1 MKKDIAI
8 IGIACRFPGADNPEE
23 FWLNLENGVNSI
35 KEIPQERWDLNMY
48 YSPDITASNKSVSKW
63 CGLIDQVD
71 HFDHRFFQISPREAK
86 QMDPQQRLLMEQTH
100 LCMEDAGVPMSK
112 LQKKQT
118 SVHVGVMSNDYRE
131 EVTKQEYEIDSYTSL
146 GNMDAVLANR
156 ISYTF
161 GLSGVSSVVN
171 SACASSLVAVHEAKT
186 ALENGESDY
195 AFASGVNLNLHPWKY
210 ISFSKSRMLSPDG
223 QCKTFDKNANGYVPG
238 DGVGVLLLQRLDEAL
253 NDGNHIYGIVKGSA
267 VNHGGRAVS
276 MTAPRVEA
284 QKQVILSAYED
295 AKVNPETVTYWEAH
309 GTGTSLGDPIEVE
322 SATQAVQEYTDQT
335 GFCHIGSVKTN
346 IGHLESAAG
355 MAGLIKILMMMRHRK
370 IPKLLNLQSLNPIID
385 FSRTPFKVADQ
396 LSEWKKSDSSQ
407 PYRASV
413 SSFGFGGVNS
423 HVVVEEFI
431 REHVQVKNTGNE
443 LPQMFAL
450 SAKNEDSLKNI
461 IAKWKNFITSPTF
474 EEASLESICKTQLI
488 SRGQFG
494 FRKAHWVHT
503 KEEIM
508 TILNKSE
515 MEIQSVNNK
524 PWSIYVG
531 DLNISG
537 YEAIKEWRPF
547 LKEIRHHVLALG
559 GEHLWG
565 LFRRKK
571 WRSEDS
577 QMFSVLVGYLMVTS
591 LKRAGFS
598 PKIILGEK
606 TGAYLNLI
614 LSEMMSLETVFGI
627 IGGKINKQA
636 IQLKRP
642 TIPLFDPVR
651 KRMIVPYRITANYLK
666 NLFEEV
672 NLIQIPED
680 IFHELVGKARELELS
695 QFTFKRNLQEWN
707 NVLTVFHY
715 NITELLKAEAWT
727 NQERWLLYTVITC
740 AMNKLNRKW
749 ELTEQSLWNHPR
761 CQELVELVQCEVLP
775 QELAVELFVEST
787 PNYDRA
793 ALVMENRQHKLVRIE
808 QMPLLKE
815 MNQTVSEIADVE
827 TWFDAFLSTNSVLQ
841 MDGYHLMVLGKGN
854 IKLTQKATVVCDFQH
869 GIQKGWE
876 HVLKT
881 LWIQGVDFD
890 WEVFYPEGS
899 FRKTRLPGYS
909 FNRQPFR
916 MRPTKKAIEI
926 EQVRNESLH
935 KDLITKNI
943 TLDQTDQNIKNLQSE
958 NEDNRKMDALYAE
971 TQNYLKDVL
980 AAELEVHVD
989 ELDSETRFEE
999 YGIDSLL
1006 IHHFN
1011 HRMEQDI
1018 GSLPKTL
1025 LFEYENVKELTEYM
1039 VDQHTDELIR
1049 FLGLN
1054 TNEDN
1059 TVFPT
1064 DSVENAGNQLG
1075 VNHAPISSPSEIKD
1089 EDIAIIGVSGRY
1101 PKARTLDE
1109 FWQVL
1114 REGQD
1119 TVTEVPAVRW
1129 RWQDH
1134 FDADPNQSTHGKSY
1148 SKWGAFLD
1156 DVDQFDSL
1164 FFHIAPTEAE
1174 TMDPQERL
1182 FIETAWA
1189 TLEDAGYTPEQLR
1202 SMRRG
1207 ERSADV
1213 GVFVGATTLS
1223 YLLLGPE
1230 LWKQKQDEM
1239 IIPTSLPW
1247 SIANRVSYLFN
1258 FQGPSMPVDTA
1269 CSASLTAIHLAC
1281 ESIKRGECSS
1291 ALVGGVNLYLHP
1303 SKYVWLSQMRMLS
1316 KTGRCHSFGAQGDG
1330 FVPGEGVGAVLLK
1343 KLSEAVRDG
1352 DQIYGVIKGTAL
1364 NHGGRTNGYTV
1375 PNPNAHAALIKEAL
1389 EDSGIDPRTI
1399 SYVEAHG
1406 TGTSLG
1412 DPIEVTGLTKAFDH
1426 GEEGNQ
1432 YCALGSVKSNIG
1444 HLEAAAGIAGITKI
1458 LLQMKHKKL
1467 VPSLHADKLNPN
1479 IEFEKT
1485 PFYVQQKLQDW
1496 HQPIMEDGQVVP
1508 RRAGISS
1515 FGAGGSNAH
1524 VVIEEYVN
1532 RVEQQSQNGHGINV
1546 SVLSAQTDEQLQM
1559 YAREVVNHL
1568 TNHQP
1573 IAINVAYTLQIGRV
1587 AMEERLAVVFHSLD
1601 DLCNKLINYLAGEAN
1616 VEGVYRGTAQKLNQK
1631 KKGKK
1636 NQLQELLEGRDQ
1648 KQYAEELIESRK
1660 FNQLADFWV
1669 FGGQVDWED
1678 LYKEGQQPRRIS
1690 LPTYPFA
1697 RERYWIP
1704 DIVREQ
1710 VIPKKRS
1717 GELQPLHPLVSK
1729 NISTL
1734 NEYKFMTVIYGDE
1747 FFIADHYV
1755 GKSRVLPGVVSVEI
1769 IRTAAELISAGRNI
1783 RKVRNIVLISPIHV
1797 KDEPVTL
1804 YVSLVPE
1811 HERESLQFEIYSHD
1825 AEGRKVLHGQGKVE
1839 LESRDQVQQA
1849 VEWRDIDEIKS
1860 RCTRGY
1866 KRKIDSYH
1874 HLHSIELNLRESF
1887 QSIEEIYLGD
1897 AEAIAPIYLPS
1908 HLMDD
1913 FYSYTLHPSI
1923 MDGALQVPPAGE
1935 MRGVEEMINLPYTV
1949 DEIEIFRPL
1958 TDRCYSICQLSQTK
1972 NGKKPRVPKF
1982 DVDITDDKGQVLVK
1996 VKGFLAR
2003 PVEPAEFMKE
2013 GLSPQVTSNLLKEKM
2028 CASFKPVWQKESLL
2042 KQITRPM
2049 EPIILFDRDE
2059 YLWKKWQM
2067 EMPVILVQPGDSF
2080 EQLGERRFKIDLSHK
2095 EDFHTLMTELEKID
2109 LLPKHIVYLVGET
2122 GISFDDL
2129 TISSQL
2135 KSTIYALLYLS
2146 QALMKQKPKG
2156 PVQLLHIYQTKETV
2170 EPLLGAF
2177 GGSART
2183 LYLENPKLC
2192 IQNIAVNDKRNLL
2205 SVIQNEILHEPEA
2218 GIEVHYDQH
2227 DQRWVRRFQQFDIE
2241 QELQSEYSWRE
2252 DGVYLITGGLGGLGV
2267 IFAEYIARQVPNAK
2281 LVLTGRSKLD
2291 GKRRETLQALRNKGV
2306 SAHYIQADI
2315 SQLHDVHALI
2325 ETIKQRFGHVNG
2337 VIHSA
2342 GVIRDAFF
2350 IRKKASELQEVLAPK
2365 VFGTL
2370 WLDDALRNEKIDFF
2384 VMFSSSTAILGN
2396 LGQFDYAFANRF
2408 MDLFAEWREAMRNKG
2423 ERNGKSL
2430 AINWPL
2436 WLGGGMNVDEHTKEL
2451 LFQRF
2456 GMKAMSTEWG
2466 LEMFE
2471 KGLAYEGSQFMLIEG
2486 DPKKANQ
2493 VLSKTEK
2500 PVESVLNQEQEEVI
2514 SESQVTQIAQS
2525 INAVAVTSDDR
2536 EKDTDDSWAGLLI
2549 QDLIKIISDLLRIP
2563 TKRIRAE
2570 NDLSDYGF
2578 DSIKFIDFTNALNK
2592 QFDTE
2597 LTPAVFFEYPSI
2609 DSFADF
2615 LVEDYA
2621 EKLRPYY
2628 VSQVKKTNFSH
2639 EQVEAKSTMA
2649 SGNNQA
2655 STGEE
2660 NQVFDVHKQSIGTE
2674 PNKNVHNN
2682 SINESPKSVGNNEVR
2697 TKEPIA
2703 IVGMGGILPQ
2713 SDDMDEFWRNLV
2725 EGVDCISEIPSDRWD
2740 WREYLGD
2747 PSKEQNKT
2755 NSKWGGFIRDVDKF
2769 DAKFFGISPR
2779 EAELMDPQQRILL
2792 ETVWKTIEDAGY
2804 KVSDL
2809 SRIKTGLYVGAST
2822 NDYMELLKENEMDI
2836 QAYTTTGNFHS
2847 ILVNRISYLLNFSG
2861 PSFPIDTACSSS
2873 LVAIRQ
2879 AVEGLWNGSCEAAV
2893 VAGVNLILTPT
2904 IYISF
2909 GKAGMLSTD
2918 GRCKTFDQS
2927 ANGYVRSEGAGA
2939 VLLKPLSKAFED
2951 NDTIY
2956 AVIKGTAVNHGG
2968 KVNTLTT
2975 PNPNA
2980 QASLIMSAFEE
2991 GDIDPG
2997 TVSYM
3002 ETHGTGTSL
3011 GDPIEVNGLKKAF
3024 KELAKRRGSQFSG
3037 EAYCGIGSV
3046 KTNIG
3051 HLEPAAGISGLLK
3064 VLLAMRNKTLPASI
3078 NLTEQNPYVQLDGSP
3093 FYIVKESQPWNAQRD
3108 QQNRELP
3115 RRAGV
3120 SSFGFGGVNAHVIL
3134 EEYQQ
3139 PKEIQQEIDEPQLF
3153 VFSAKNH
3160 ERLEAYVQ
3168 KWLDFLKK
3176 EENTT
3181 FGNSTVNKHRLIE
3194 RELVQLA
3201 AGVINVNDQ
3210 EIHTDEPLVEIG
3222 FDLVNLTVFLG
3233 RINQQYHLTLS
3244 SNRYTDFPTI
3254 EDLASEVAELL
3265 NGNPVEKA
3273 KIDQGLSLRNMAY
3286 TLQVGREEMEERVA
3300 FVASSHEEL
3309 VRLLSSY
3316 INRDQEA
3323 EIYAGN
3329 IAEYEQSHVGL
3340 LLDGREG
3347 EQFLQIILQEK
3358 KWSKI
3363 AQLWV
3368 SGVKVDWG
3376 ILHKG
3381 QSVRRLSLPTYPFAR
3396 DSHWFKKAK
3405 KSQQTTKEI
3414 EIDRVQFDQKQFE
3427 FNQTLYREDKLINDH
3442 IIDGRPL
3449 LPGVGYLEFVMK
3461 SAENAIAQEYM
3472 TLEQVIWLKPLV
3484 VNNKQ
3489 KVRTVLTKQEQGRYK
3504 FEILSEPDNGK
3515 VITHATGYV
3524 TNTAPQ
3530 TSQPDEISL
3539 HDAINRTTARYD
3551 QQTIYQMFKKRGLAY
3566 GHYFQGIQELWV
3578 SEKEAVARLQL
3589 PQEYVK
3595 ELESYQLQPTVMD
3608 SALQTIAGQ
3617 ITYQD
3622 SSNEQTILPFA
3633 VDSVELLQPLQ
3644 AESFVYVKALEN
3656 GRFNVYVTDIHGQ
3669 VAVRMRDVMVHV
3681 SRKKSPDPINLENFF
3696 YETGWKQ
3703 KTLAAYEKQL
3713 VEVNS
3718 SQSIL
3723 IVSPTETKGL
3733 DQEIA
3738 EHHQMDQVHYLNLDG
3753 QVDLEHSLRMIPMP
3767 DVIYFLGGIQT
3778 LPVNAAGEA
3787 LKLLNVRQEQGVMGL
3802 YQLIQTMSRLEW
3814 MQKKIVLKVITN
3826 DVHAIDPDE
3835 RIRPLSAS
3843 LFGLT
3848 MCVAKEYANLQVSCI
3863 DLTLAESIISQL
3875 PYIWAEPPHP
3885 NGESIAIRNG
3895 KRYVYFQQPVDLTP
3909 VSTTAFK
3916 KHGVYFIV
3924 GGAGGIGLTLSQYLA
3939 EKVQARLVLI
3949 GRSALTEQ
3957 QKQQIKQIEA
3967 AGGEVMYYRSDVT
3980 SFEEL
3985 RKAKEEAI
3993 NRFGFIN
4000 GVIHA
4005 AIILKDR
4012 TLDWMDQESFQQVLR
4027 PKVEGSLQLHKVFSG
4042 DSLDFMMFFS
4052 SAQSFTGSPGQSN
4065 YAAACT
4071 FMDAYARSIDQ
4082 QEIYPVHVINWGFWG
4097 SVGVVANQ
4105 DYRDRLAKQGFH
4117 SIQPK
4122 EGMEA
4127 IERVLAHSSKQV
4139 LAIKAENR
4147 VIEEMDG
4154 GVSAPVGRMEFV
4166 DRQLDIS
4173 GYSNLNQ
4180 HIPPLGINEHSVQAF
4195 EELLRISQLLLLD
4208 FFQSQGVFCELG
4220 ERYEIGVLRQKL
4232 AVSNENRRQFSALIG
4247 LLAKRGF
4254 VIYEGDVVTS
4264 TAQVE
4269 NQAVQEALLQLD
4281 ERIKQ
4286 VVSRYPEVSP
4296 HIRLMQTCMN
4306 RFSEILRGDI
4316 PSTSIIFP
4324 NSSTELVESIYQG
4337 SYYVDYCNQ
4346 LVAQSVR
4353 AYIEE
4358 KKTQLAP
4365 GEKLKILEVGA
4376 GTGGTSRCVLD
4387 EIATFQSEVEYVYS
4401 DISAGFTQLGK
4412 RKYGEKYSFVSFKTL
4427 DISVDIEMQG
4437 FAKQEFDIVIAA
4449 NVLHATSNIRDSLTT
4464 VLQLLKP
4471 NGWLL
4476 LNEVTEV
4483 QEFHTLTFGLLK
4495 GWWLFEDEE
4504 VRMQDSPLLSPGMW
4518 EKVLSETSFK
4528 DIAILSGFR
4537 DSNNLLPQNVIVAK
4551 SGVAG
4556 QVVFHTE
4563 DNKNADKMIIQTTI
4577 VEQLAKSLGM
4587 DPDEISLN
4595 KSFSSYGVD
4604 SIVSV
4609 ELVNQINE
4617 SLGIVL
4623 RTIAIFDY
4631 PNIKELTDFIYKTF
4645 ADELVHTQPT
4655 INKSLSV
4662 QEIAVSSDVH
4672 ATDSQSLSTLEQNG
4686 NIDMVQTL
4694 SGQEV
4699 QDYIENTIIRQLAES
4714 LGEQTNA
4721 ISLKKDFSSYGVDS
4735 IVGVE
4740 LINRLNDAFQI
4751 VLRTIVIFDY
4761 PNVKELTSYINEEF
4775 GEKISSLIQPEQV
4788 ISERSDKENEL
4799 MELLN
4804 KLEAGELDLEEV
4816 NKRIGG

>member
-35 KEIPQERWDLNMY
+35 KEIPQERWDLNKY
-48 YSPDITASNKSVSKW
+48 YSPNITASNKSISKW
-63 CGLIDQVD
+63 CGLIENIDQ
-71 HFDHRFFQISPREAK
+71 FDHRFFQISPREAK

-100 LCMEDAGVPMSK
+100 LCMEDAGVPLSK

-131 EVTKQEYEIDSYTSL
+131 EVTKPEYEIDSYTSL
-146 GNMDAVLANR
+146 GNMDAILANR
-156 ISYTF
+156 ISYMF

-186 ALENGESDY
+186 TLENGESDY
-195 AFASGVNLNLHPWKY
+195 AFASGINLNLHPWKY

-238 DGVGVLLLQRLDEAL
+238 DGIGVLLLQRLDDAL
-253 NDGNHIYGIVKGSA
+253 KDGNHIYGIVKGSA

-322 SATQAVQEYTDQT
+322 SATQAVREYSDQT
-335 GFCHIGSVKTN
+335 GFCQLGSVKTN

-355 MAGLIKILMMMRHRK
+355 MAGLIKVLMMIRYRK

-385 FSRTPFKVADQ
+385 FTRTPFKVADQ
-396 LSEWKKSDSSQ
+396 LSEWEKSDSNQ

-423 HVVVEEFI
+423 HVVVEEFMT
-431 REHVQVKNTGNE
+431 EHVQKENNKNE
-443 LPQMFAL
+443 ISQMFAL
-450 SAKNEDSLKNI
+450 SAKNESSLQNI
-461 IAKWKNFITSPTF
+461 ICNWKSYISSPTF
-474 EEASLESICKTQLI
+474 KETSLESTCKTQLI

-494 FRKAHWVHT
+494 FRIAHWVNS
-503 KEEIM
+503 KEEI
-508 TILNKSE
+508 INFLNKAE
-515 MEIQSVNNK
+515 KEIQSVNNK
-524 PWSIYVG
+524 PWTIYVG
-531 DLNISG
+531 NLDISG
-537 YEAIKEWRPF
+537 YEDIKEWRPF
-547 LKEIRHHVLALG
+547 LKDIRHQILALG
-559 GEHLWG
+559 GEKLWAS
-565 LFRRKK
+565 FRREK
-571 WRSEDS
+571 WSSEDS

-598 PKIILGEK
+598 PQIMLGEK
-606 TGAYLNLI
+606 TGAYLNLV
-614 LSEMMSLETVFGI
+614 LSEMMSLDTVFGLI
-627 IGGKINKQA
+627 NGKVNIHA

-642 TIPLFDPVR
+642 IIPLFDPVR
-651 KRMIVPYRITANYLK
+651 KQMIVPYRITANYLK
-666 NLFEEV
+666 NLCEEV
-672 NLIQIPED
+672 EVTKIPED
-680 IFHELVGKARELELS
+680 VFNEVVEKARQLESS

-707 NVLTVFHY
+707 NALTVYNY
-715 NITELLKAEAWT
+715 NITELLEAEAWT
-727 NQERWLLYTVITC
+727 SRERWLLYIVVTC

-749 ELTEQSLWNHPR
+749 ELTEQSLWNNPGF
-761 CQELVELVQCEVLP
+761 QEVVELIQCDVIP
-775 QELAVELFVEST
+775 QELAVELFMVET

-793 ALVMENRQHKLVRIE
+793 ALIMENRQNKLKRIE
-808 QMPLLKE
+808 KMPLLKE
-815 MNQTVSEIADVE
+815 MNQTVDEINDVQ
-827 TWFDAFLSTNSVLQ
+827 TWFETLLSTNSVLQ
-841 MDGYHLMVLGKGN
+841 IDGYHLMVLGKGN
-854 IKLTQKATVVCDFQH
+854 SKLTEKATLVCDFQE
-869 GIQKGWE
+869 GIQKAWE
-876 HVLKT
+876 HTLKL
-881 LWIQGVDFD
+881 LWIQGVNFD
-890 WEVFYPEGS
+890 WEVFYQEGS
-899 FRKTRLPGYS
+899 FMKTRLPGYS
-909 FNRQPFR
+909 FDRQPFR
-916 MRPTKKAIEI
+916 LSPTKKAVEI
-926 EQVRNESLH
+926 EPQRGESLH
-935 KDLITKNI
+935 KGLTKSNAQ
-943 TLDQTDQNIKNLQSE
+943 DQTNQDIKILQNEK
-958 NEDNRKMDALYAE
+958 EDKRQMNTLYAE

-999 YGIDSLL
+999 FGIDSLL

-1018 GSLPKTL
+1018 GALPKTL
-1025 LFEYENVKELTEYM
+1025 LFEYENVKEITEYM
-1039 VDQHTDELIR
+1039 VNNHTDELIG

-1054 TNEDN
+1054 ENEAN
-1059 TVFPT
+1059 KVFST
-1064 DSVENAGNQLG
+1064 DSVMNGENQAK
-1075 VNHAPISSPSEIKD
+1075 VNHATISPSPKIRD

-1109 FWQVL
+1109 FWQIL

-1129 RWQDH
+1129 RWQDYY
-1134 FDADPNQSTHGKSY
+1134 DADPNQSAHGKSY

-1156 DVDQFDSL
+1156 DVDQFDPL
-1164 FFHIAPTEAE
+1164 FFHIAPTEAD

-1189 TLEDAGYTPEQLR
+1189 TLEDAGYTPQQLR
-1202 SMRRG
+1202 AMRRG
-1207 ERSADV
+1207 ERSANV

-1223 YLLLGPE
+1223 YLLLGPD

-1316 KTGRCHSFGAQGDG
+1316 QTGRCHSFGAQGDG

-1343 KLSEAVRDG
+1343 RLSDAVRDG

-1375 PNPNAHAALIKEAL
+1375 PNPNAQAELIKGAL
-1389 EDSGIDPRTI
+1389 EESGIDPRTI

-1412 DPIEVTGLTKAFDH
+1412 DPIEVAGLTKAFDH
-1426 GEEGNQ
+1426 SGEGHQ

-1458 LLQMKHKKL
+1458 LLQMKYKKL

-1485 PFYVQQKLQDW
+1485 PFYVQQKFQDW
-1496 HQPIMEDGQVVP
+1496 YQPIMGDGQVVP

-1515 FGAGGSNAH
+1515 FGAGGSNTH
-1524 VVIEEYVN
+1524 VVIEEYTDQ
-1532 RVEQQSQNGHGINV
+1532 VEQQSKNGQGINV
-1546 SVLSAQTDEQLQM
+1546 SVLSAQTDEQLQV
-1559 YAREVVNHL
+1559 YARKLVSHL

-1573 IAINVAYTLQIGRV
+1573 SALNVAYTLQIGRV

-1601 DLCNKLINYLAGEAN
+1601 DLCNKLIKYLDGEAN

-1636 NQLQELLEGRDQ
+1636 NHLQELLDGRDQ
-1648 KQYAEELIESRK
+1648 KEYAEELIESQK

-1669 FGGQVDWED
+1669 LGGLVDWEAM
-1678 LYKEGQQPRRIS
+1678 YKEGHQPRRIS

-1704 DIVREQ
+1704 DSVPEQ
-1710 VIPKKRS
+1710 VILKKRS

-1769 IRTAAELISAGRNI
+1769 VRTAAELISAGRNI

-1811 HERESLQFEIYSHD
+1811 HEHESLRFEIYSHD
-1825 AEGRKVLHGQGKVE
+1825 EEGLKVLHGQGKVE

-1860 RCTRGY
+1860 RCTKGY
-1866 KRKIDSYH
+1866 KRKIDSYR

-1897 AEAIAPIYLPS
+1897 SEAIAPIHLPP
-1908 HLMDD
+1908 HLMND
-1913 FYSYTLHPSI
+1913 FYSFTLHPSI

-1935 MRGVEEMINLPYTV
+1935 MRGAEEMINLPYTV
-1949 DEIEIFRPL
+1949 DEIEIIRPL

-2013 GLSPQVTSNLLKEKM
+2013 ELSKQDANHPVKEEM
-2028 CASFKPVWQKESLL
+2028 RASFKPVWQKESLR
-2042 KQITRPM
+2042 KQITRPVG
-2049 EPIILFDRDE
+2049 PIILFDRDD
-2059 YLWKKWQM
+2059 YLWRKWQM
-2067 EMPVILVQPGDSF
+2067 DVPVILVQPGDSF
-2080 EQLGERRFKIDLSHK
+2080 VQLGERSFKINHSHK
-2095 EDFHTLMTELEKID
+2095 EDFYTLMTELEKRD

-2122 GISFDDL
+2122 GISFDAL

-2135 KSTIYALLYLS
+2135 KSSIYALLYLS

-2183 LYLENPKLC
+2183 LCLENPKLC
-2192 IQNIAVNDKRNLL
+2192 YQNISVDERRDLL
-2205 SVIQNEILHEPEA
+2205 SVIQNEIQHEPEA
-2218 GIEVHYDQH
+2218 GIEVHYDQN

-2241 QELQSEYSWRE
+2241 QELQSEYTWRE

-2267 IFAEYIARQVPNAK
+2267 IFAEYIARQAPNTK
-2281 LVLTGRSKLD
+2281 LVLTGRSELD
-2291 GKRRETLQALRNKGV
+2291 GKRNETLQGLRNMGV
-2306 SAHYIQADI
+2306 SAHYVQADM
-2315 SQLHDVHALI
+2315 SQRHAVHSLI
-2325 ETIKQRFGHVNG
+2325 ETIKQRFGKING

-2350 IRKKASELQEVLAPK
+2350 IRKKASEMQEVLAPK

-2370 WLDDALRNEKIDFF
+2370 WLDDALRNENIDFF
-2384 VMFSSSTAILGN
+2384 VMFSSSTAVLGN

-2408 MDLFAEWREAMRNKG
+2408 MDLFAEWREGLKSKG

-2436 WLGGGMNVDEHTKEL
+2436 WLGGGMNVDEHSKEL
-2451 LFQRF
+2451 LYQRF

-2471 KGLAYEGSQFMLIEG
+2471 KGLTYEGSQFMLIEG
-2486 DPKKANQ
+2486 DPKKVNQ
-2493 VLSKTEK
+2493 VLSKTEQLPEAALK
-2500 PVESVLNQEQEEVI
+2500 PEQDEMI
-2514 SESQVTQIAQS
+2514 SDSQVTQIVQS

-2536 EKDTDDSWAGLLI
+2536 EKETDNAWIRLLI
-2549 QDLIKIISDLLRIP
+2549 QDLIKILSDLLRIP
-2563 TKRIRAE
+2563 IKGIRAE
-2570 NDLSDYGF
+2570 SDLSDYGF

-2628 VSQVKKTNFSH
+2628 VSQVTKTNSSH
-2639 EQVEAKSTMA
+2639 EKVEEQSTVD

-2655 STGEE
+2655 STDDES
-2660 NQVFDVHKQSIGTE
+2660 QSIDVHKQFIDSE
-2674 PNKNVHNN
+2674 PDKNLLN
-2682 SINESPKSVGNNEVR
+2682 SIENKSTKSAGKKEAR

-2703 IVGMGGILPQ
+2703 IVGMGGIFPQ

-2725 EGVDCISEIPSDRWD
+2725 EGVDCITEIPSDRWD

-2755 NSKWGGFIRDVDKF
+2755 NSKWGGFIRNVDKF

-2792 ETVWKTIEDAGY
+2792 EIVWKTIEDAGY

-2822 NDYMELLKENEMDI
+2822 SDYMELLKENKIDV

-2879 AVEGLWNGSCEAAV
+2879 AVEGFWNGSCEAAV

-2939 VLLKPLSKAFED
+2939 VLLKPLSKAIED

-3024 KELAKRRGSQFSG
+3024 KELAKRRGSHFPG

-3051 HLEPAAGISGLLK
+3051 HLEPVAGISGLLK
-3064 VLLAMRNKTLPASI
+3064 VLLAMRYKTLPASI
-3078 NLTEQNPYVQLDGSP
+3078 NLTEQNPYIQLDGSP
-3093 FYIVKESQPWNAQRD
+3093 FYIVKESQPWKALRD
-3108 QQNRELP
+3108 QQDREFP

-3134 EEYQQ
+3134 EEFHQ
-3139 PKEIQQEIDEPQLF
+3139 PNEIQHESDDPQLF

-3168 KWLDFLKK
+3168 KWLDFLKEK
-3176 EENTT
+3176 EYTT
-3181 FGNSTVNKHRLIE
+3181 FGISTMNKNRSIE

-3201 AGVINVNDQ
+3201 ADVIDVNDQ
-3210 EIHTDEPLVEIG
+3210 DIHTDEPLVEIG
-3222 FDLVNLTVFLG
+3222 FDLVNLSVFLG
-3233 RINQQYHLTLS
+3233 RINQQYHLNLS
-3244 SNRYTDFPTI
+3244 ANRYTDFPTI

-3265 NGNPVEKA
+3265 NGQPAEKA
-3273 KIDQGLSLRNMAY
+3273 KEGQGLSLRNMAY

-3300 FVASSHEEL
+3300 FVASSREEL
-3309 VRLLSSY
+3309 MRMLSYY
-3316 INRDQEA
+3316 INRDQEVD
-3323 EIYAGN
+3323 IYTGN
-3329 IAEYEQSHVGL
+3329 ISEYDQNHVGL

-3347 EQFLQIILQEK
+3347 EQFLQTILQEK

-3368 SGVKVDWG
+3368 SGVKIDWKF
-3376 ILHKG
+3376 LHKG

-3396 DSHWFKKAK
+3396 DSHWFKKVK
-3405 KSQQTTKEI
+3405 KNQQTTKDKEFG
-3414 EIDRVQFDQKQFE
+3414 RLQSDQKQFE

-3461 SAENAIAQEYM
+3461 SAENAIPQEHM

-3489 KVRTVLTKQEQGRYK
+3489 KIRTVLTKQEPGLYK
-3504 FEILSEPDNGK
+3504 FEVLSEPDEGK

-3524 TNTAPQ
+3524 TNKELHS
-3530 TSQPDEISL
+3530 SQPDEISL
-3539 HDAINRTTARYD
+3539 HDAIDRTTTRYD
-3551 QQTIYQMFKKRGLAY
+3551 QQTIYQLFKERGLAY

-3578 SEKEAVARLQL
+3578 SEQEAVARLQL

-3595 ELESYQLQPTVMD
+3595 ELEIYQLQPTLMD

-3622 SSNEQTILPFA
+3622 TSNQQTILPFA
-3633 VDSVELLQPLQ
+3633 VDGVEWLRPLQ
-3644 AESFVYVKALEN
+3644 AESFVYAKALEN

-3669 VAVRMRDVMVHV
+3669 VAVRMKDIMVHV
-3681 SRKKSPDPINLENFF
+3681 SRKKSPEPINLENFF

-3713 VEVNS
+3713 AEVNN

-3723 IVSPTETKGL
+3723 IVTPRDTKGV

-3738 EHHQMDQVHYLNLDG
+3738 KHHQRDLVHYLKLDE
-3753 QVDLEHSLRMIPMP
+3753 QIDWENSLSLIPRP

-3778 LPVNAAGEA
+3778 HQVNTAGDA
-3787 LKLLNVRQEQGVMGL
+3787 LELLNVSQEQGVMGL
-3802 YQLIQTMSRLEW
+3802 YHLIRTMSRIEW

-3826 DVHAIDPDE
+3826 DVHAIDRDE
-3835 RIRPLSAS
+3835 RIYPLSAS

-3848 MCVAKEYANLQVSCI
+3848 MTVAKEYANLQVSCI
-3863 DLTLAESIISQL
+3863 DLTLHDSIFSQL
-3875 PYIWAEPPHP
+3875 PYIFAEPPHP
-3885 NGESIAIRNG
+3885 NGECIAIRNG
-3895 KRYVYFQQPVDLTP
+3895 KRYVYHQQPVDIPP
-3909 VSTTAFK
+3909 VSSTAFK
-3916 KHGVYFIV
+3916 KRGVYFIV
-3924 GGAGGIGLTLSQYLA
+3924 GGSGGIGLTLSQYLA
-3939 EKVQARLVLI
+3939 ENVQARLVLI
-3949 GRSALTEQ
+3949 GRSALTEK
-3957 QKQQIKQIEA
+3957 QKQQIKHVESV
-3967 AGGEVMYYRSDVT
+3967 GGEVMYYRADVT
-3980 SFEEL
+3980 SYESL

-3993 NRFGFIN
+3993 NRFGHIN

-4005 AIILKDR
+4005 AIVLKDR
-4012 TLDWMDQESFQQVLR
+4012 ILDWMDNESFSQVLR
-4027 PKVEGSLQLHKVFSG
+4027 PKVEGSIHLHKVFSG
-4042 DSLDFMMFFS
+4042 DSLDFMLFFS

-4065 YAAACT
+4065 YAAAST
-4071 FMDAYARSIDQ
+4071 FMDAYARTIDQ
-4082 QEIYPVHVINWGFWG
+4082 QEDYPVHVINWGFWG
-4097 SVGVVANQ
+4097 TVGVVANQ

-4127 IERVLAHSSKQV
+4127 LERILAHSSKQV
-4139 LAIKAENR
+4139 LAIKAEKR
-4147 VIEEMDG
+4147 VIEGMNG
-4154 GVSAPVGRMEFV
+4154 RVSAPVRDGV
-4166 DRQLDIS
+4166 SIAQQLDIR
-4173 GYSNLNQ
+4173 GYPNLNQ
-4180 HIPPLGINEHSVQAF
+4180 HIPPLGINEHSIKAF
-4195 EELLRISQLLLLD
+4195 EELLRFSQLLLLD
-4208 FFQSQGVFCELG
+4208 FFQSQGIFCKLD
-4220 ERYEIGVLRQKL
+4220 ERYEIEVLRQKL
-4232 AVSNENRRQFSALIG
+4232 AVSKENRCQFHALIS
-4247 LLAKRGF
+4247 LLEKRGF
-4254 VIYEGDVVTS
+4254 VTFDGDFVTS

-4269 NQAVQEALLQLD
+4269 NQAVQETLLQLE
-4281 ERIKQ
+4281 ERIKK
-4286 VVSRYPEVSP
+4286 VVNRYPEVSP
-4296 HIRLMQTCMN
+4296 HFRLLQTCMN
-4306 RFSEILRGDI
+4306 HFIEILRGDI
-4316 PSTSIIFP
+4316 PSTTIIFP

-4346 LVAQSVR
+4346 LVAQTVR

-4358 KKTQLAP
+4358 KAAQLVP

-4376 GTGGTSRCVLD
+4376 GTGGTSRCVLN
-4387 EIATFQSEVEYVYS
+4387 EIAVYQSQVEYVYT
-4401 DISAGFTQLGK
+4401 DISAGFTRLGK
-4412 RKYGEKYSFVSFKTL
+4412 RKYGEKYRFASFKTL
-4427 DISVDIEMQG
+4427 DISVDIEKQG
-4437 FAKQEFDIVIAA
+4437 FVKQEFDIVIAA

-4464 VLQLLKP
+4464 VRQLLKP

-4504 VRMQDSPLLSPGMW
+4504 VRMKDSPLLSPGMW
-4518 EKVLSETSFK
+4518 EQALSETCFM
-4528 DIAILSGFR
+4528 DIAILSGHK
-4537 DSNNLLPQNVIVAK
+4537 DLNNPLPQNVIVAK
-4551 SGVAG
+4551 SGVPE
-4556 QVVFHTE
+4556 QVVYSPEANEQSTKLFIQ
-4563 DNKNADKMIIQTTI
+4563 NAI
-4577 VEQLAKSLGM
+4577 VEQLAESLGM
-4587 DPDEISLN
+4587 NPDEINL
-4595 KSFSSYGVD
+4595 KQSFSSYGVD

-4645 ADELVHTQPT
+4645 ANELTHTQT
-4655 INKSLSV
+4655 DINKSISE
-4662 QEIAVSSDVH
+4662 QEIALGSDVL
-4672 ATDSQSLSTLEQNG
+4672 AAVSQTGSTMDQNE
-4686 NIDMVQTL
+4686 IIHPVQTL
-4694 SGQEV
+4694 SGHEV
-4699 QDYIENTIIRQLAES
+4699 QDYIENTIIQQLAES

-4761 PNVKELTSYINEEF
+4761 PNVKELTSYIYEEF
-4775 GEKISSLIQPEQV
+4775 GEKISSLIQPENI
-4788 ISERSDKENEL
+4788 ISERSNKENEL
-4799 MELLN
+4799 MDLLN

-4816 NKRIGG
+4816 NNRIGG